1 MDCASSSS
9 KVSSARFVGRV
20 DQLAE
25 LCSALEDSAAS
36 RPSLAF
42 VAGESGSGKTRLIS
56 ELTSRAPEAGALV
69 LCGDCVELGEGR
81 AALRPADRGI
91 APAGAH
97 AAPCAGCH
105 GPEPARRFGHG
116 DTRRRRALG

>member
-1 MDCASSSS
+1 MSSTREDTRWTAASSSS

-42 VAGESGSGKTRLIS
+42 VAGEAGSGKTRLIS

-69 LCGDCVELGEGR
+69 LCGDCVELGEGELPYAPLI
-81 AALRPADRGI
+81 AA
-91 APAGAH
+91 
-97 AAPCAGCH
+97 
-105 GPEPARRFGHG
+105 
-116 DTRRRRALG
+116 